1 MLTKMKYHTYKNRVN
16 YQAFQVCVE
25 MKIYQKHMTI
35 LVVDMFAEEYYSCG
49 GLMGQISEPVFC
61 S

>member
-1 MLTKMKYHTYKNRVN
+1 MT
-16 YQAFQVCVE
+16 
-25 MKIYQKHMTI
+25 IYEKHMAI

-61 S
+61 N